1 MIWHIGGGMDLFVV
15 TDEHLQSQEFWLIY
29 FALWFFFYILGI
41 LLAEVV
47 SSLLSPPGLYVRE
60 CPPERRP
67 PQNAFE

>member
-1 MIWHIGGGMDLFVV
+1 MDLFVV

-47 SSLLSPPGLYVRE
+47 SSLLSPPEAYVYK
-60 CPPERRP
+60 CPPTERP
-67 PQNAFE
+67 LQKVFE